1 MVAFVSNGS
10 ISAVTRVPST
20 VSCGSTGLRIP
31 GVINQGIVQHTPMFL
46 PSPSG
51 LTYTIAFTEA
61 SGSVWALTV
70 DQAYTVVMQ
79 QISMH
84 HQSKYK
90 GGQYQLQQS
99 AILQQ
104 SPISSKLELSHIL
117 EGDFSEEEMELDKE
131 IIKELKSG

>member
-1 MVAFVSNGS
+1 MVAFVSN
-10 ISAVTRVPST
+10 VVN
-20 VSCGSTGLRIP
+20 P
-31 GVINQGIVQHTPMFL
+31 GVSGLTIAGVPFGQRIVQHMPMFL

-51 LTYTIAFTEA
+51 LTYMIAFTDA
-61 SGSVWALTV
+61 SGSVWGLMV
-70 DQAYTVVMQ
+70 DQAYMAIMQ

-104 SPISSKLELSHIL
+104 SPISAKLELSPIL
-117 EGDFSEEEMELDKE
+117 EGDFSEEEMELAKE